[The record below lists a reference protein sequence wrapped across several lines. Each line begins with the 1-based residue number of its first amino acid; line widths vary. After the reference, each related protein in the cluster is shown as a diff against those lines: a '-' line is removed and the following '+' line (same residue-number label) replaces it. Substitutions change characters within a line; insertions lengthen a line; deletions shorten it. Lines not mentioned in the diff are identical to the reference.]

1 MPIVFSHC
9 DLEATRKANRT
20 LARMPPH
27 WIFERLRATTPDMTH
42 AIPIGD
48 VMVRGAV
55 LLAPMTGVTDL
66 PFRRMASRLGAAYVA
81 TEMVACAELARG
93 RPDVVRRAAVGEG
106 LPLMVV
112 QLVGHDARWI
122 AQGAKIAEAAGADI
136 IDLNMGCPA
145 KEVTGCASGSALMRN
160 LDHAESLLKAAV
172 DATSRPVTLKMRL
185 GWDDASKNA
194 PELAWRAER
203 AGVQAV
209 TIHGRTRQQFY
220 TGQADWLAVAAVK
233 AATSLPV
240 IVNGD
245 IVDAASAQEAMRL
258 SGADAVMIGRGAYG
272 QPWIAAALQATLE
285 DRQPMDEP
293 GPVERLD
300 IVMDHF
306 RDSLSFYGDVL
317 GLKVF
322 RKHLGWYV
330 ERAPWPASP
339 DARRAAKA
347 MLCRLERPADI
358 EAALSN
364 LWLAD
369 PYVEPSTLLA
379 A

>member
-1 MPIVFSHC
+1 
-9 DLEATRKANRT
+9 
-20 LARMPPH
+20 
-27 WIFERLRATTPDMTH
+27 MTH
-42 AIPIGD
+42 AIQIGD
-48 VMVRGAV
+48 VTIGGKV

-66 PFRRMASRLGAAYVA
+66 PFRRAASRLGAAYVA

-93 RPDVVRRAAVGEG
+93 RPDVMRRAAVGEG

-122 AQGAKIAEAAGADI
+122 AQGAKMAEAAGADI

-160 LDHAESLLKAAV
+160 LDHAETLLTAAV
-172 DATSRPVTLKMRL
+172 EATTRPVTLKMRL

-203 AGVQAV
+203 AGIKAV
-209 TIHGRTRQQFY
+209 TVHGRTRQQFY
-220 TGQADWLAVAAVK
+220 TGRSDWSAVAAVK

-245 IVDAASAQEAMRL
+245 IVDAPSARAAMEV
-258 SGADAVMIGRGAYG
+258 SAADAVMIGRGAYG
-272 QPWIAAALQATLE
+272 QPWIAAAIQATLE
-285 DRQPMDEP
+285 GKRAMDEP
-293 GPVERLD
+293 GPVERLG
-300 IVMDHF
+300 IVLDHF
-306 RDSLSFYGDVL
+306 RDSLNFYGEAL
-317 GLKVF
+317 GLKIF

-347 MLCRLERPADI
+347 MLCRLERPAQI
-358 EAALSN
+358 EATLSS
-364 LWLAD
+364 LWL
-369 PYVEPSTLLA
+369 ECSTLRA